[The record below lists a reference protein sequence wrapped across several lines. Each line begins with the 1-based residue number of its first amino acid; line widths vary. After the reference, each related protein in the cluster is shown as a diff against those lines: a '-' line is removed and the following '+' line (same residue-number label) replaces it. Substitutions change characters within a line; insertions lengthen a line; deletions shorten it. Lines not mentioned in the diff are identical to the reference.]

1 MATIPPTSDGA
12 LLPWS
17 LNFSTRITATPT
29 VFDLTAAEATA
40 YAALHADYTA
50 RVATAENPGTR
61 TKATIAEKTTSKLA
75 LLAKAR
81 QFCKII
87 KANPDLTDAQ
97 RALLGLPPR
106 DATPTPV
113 PAPLTRPLL
122 AVDPFGNVRIV
133 DETTPNRRGKPQGV
147 MGAVIITAILPTT
160 APAPTTPQEGHYS
173 GLATRDKFAIP
184 LPSDSNGKAL
194 WAMAQWVNPRGE
206 PGPVSAPVRTL
217 IAA

>member
-1 MATIPPTSDGA
+1 MIPPKIDGQ

-17 LNFSTRITATPT
+17 LNFSTRISATPT
-29 VFDLTAAEATA
+29 VFDLTALEATS
-40 YAALHADYTA
+40 YANLHADFTA

-61 TKATIAEKTTSKLA
+61 TKATVAEKNTCKLA

-87 KANPDLTDAQ
+87 KANPALTDGQ

-106 DATPTPV
+106 DAIPTPV

-122 AVDPFGNVRIV
+122 AVDPFGNLKLV

-147 MGAVIITAILPTT
+147 LGALIFTAILPAA
-160 APAPTTPQEGHYS
+160 APAPATPEEGHYA
-173 GLATRDKFAIP
+173 GLATRDRFAVP
-184 LPSDSNGKAL
+184 LPTDSSGKAL
-194 WAMAQWVNPRGE
+194 WAMAQWINPRGVA
-206 PGPVSAPVRTL
+206 GPVSAPVRTL